1 MAGYVKVD
9 RSFDNCQ
16 CPCPFILSLRGAS
29 YDQFSFDCPDTEMQ
43 YAMQGAQT
51 ASVHALFIEV
61 EASFGR
67 FAFDCPNTEI
77 QYTMHTA
84 QTEMKIAFQ
93 IDLLIL

>member
-1 MAGYVKVD
+1 MASL
-9 RSFDNCQ
+9 SF
-16 CPCPFILSLRGAS
+16 
-29 YDQFSFDCPDTEMQ
+29 
-43 YAMQGAQT
+43 
-51 ASVHALFIEV
+51 ASVHALLIEV